1 MLWYNAGITMRWGVM
16 KKTAPGFFD
25 VSTRLKELSKCN
37 DPLEKLSATID
48 FEVFRSELETAF
60 AFHRGKAGRP
70 AYDAILILKILVL
83 QSLYDLSDDQI
94 EYQVKD
100 RLSFMRF
107 LNLELH
113 HRVPDAKTI
122 WLYRERLKRK
132 KLLPKLFAAFDEQL
146 ANQGYIAMGGTI
158 VDASIVQAPRQKFTQ
173 EEKGKIK
180 NGEVPENWSKNKA
193 AQKDTDAR
201 YTLKH
206 TKKKPGADLDLVIPY
221 HGYKTHVGI
230 DNRYGFIRT
239 QIVTSASAYDGHCL
253 EDLIDPN
260 NSCADV
266 YADTAYRTAANEEM
280 LKAKGMTSKI
290 HRKKQRGKPMNK
302 NVAKGNSTKSKI
314 RAKVEHVFA
323 VLKDQ
328 MNLFIRTIGLKRAE
342 VKIGLA
348 HLAYNFKR
356 LVFWETRNPQPQCA

>member
-1 MLWYNAGITMRWGVM
+1 MM
-16 KKTAPGFFD
+16 KQTAPGLFD
-25 VSTRLKELSKCN
+25 VSTRLKELSKCK
-37 DPLEKLSATID
+37 DPLEKLAATID
-48 FEVFRSELETAF
+48 FEAFRDDLETAF

-70 AYDAILILKILVL
+70 AYDAILILKMLLL

-94 EYQVKD
+94 EFQVKD

-107 LNLELH
+107 LGLELH

-132 KLLPKLFAAFDEQL
+132 KLLPKLFAAFEDQL
-146 ANQGYIAMGGTI
+146 SDQGYIAMGGTI
-158 VDASIVQAPRQKFTQ
+158 VDASIVQAPRQRFTL
-173 EEKGKIK
+173 EEKEKIK
-180 NGEVPENWSKNKA
+180 QGEIPEDWSKHKT
-193 AQKDTDAR
+193 AQKDIDAR
-201 YTLKH
+201 YMLKH
-206 TKKKPGADLDLVIPY
+206 TKKKPGSKMDLVIPY

-230 DNRYGFIRT
+230 DHRYGFIRT
-239 QIVTSASAYDGHCL
+239 QTVTSAAAYDGHFL
-253 EDLIDPN
+253 EDLIDSKN
-260 NSCADV
+260 TCSDV
-266 YADTAYRTAANEEM
+266 YADTAYRTLENEAM

-302 NVAKGNSTKSKI
+302 NVIKGNSAKSKI

-323 VLKDQ
+323 GLKDK

-348 HLAYNFKR
+348 HLAYNLNR
-356 LVFWETRNPQPQCA
+356 LVFWETRKRQAQCV